1 MLVLKR
7 KIGERINIGDD
18 IVISIVEV
26 AKGSVRIGIDAPG
39 QVNIF
44 RHEVYERIREE
55 NIKLSQGVLTDFTR
69 AASLLRK
76 KGFKE

>member
-1 MLVLKR
+1 VLVLKR

-18 IVISIVEV
+18 IVISIIEV

-44 RHEVYERIREE
+44 RHEVYEKIREE
-55 NIKLSQGVLTDFTR
+55 NLKSSQGVLTDFTR
-69 AASLLRK
+69 AAGILRK
-76 KGFKE
+76 KGLKE

>member
-18 IVISIVEV
+18 IVISIIEV

-55 NIKLSQGVLTDFTR
+55 NIKSSQGVLTDFTR